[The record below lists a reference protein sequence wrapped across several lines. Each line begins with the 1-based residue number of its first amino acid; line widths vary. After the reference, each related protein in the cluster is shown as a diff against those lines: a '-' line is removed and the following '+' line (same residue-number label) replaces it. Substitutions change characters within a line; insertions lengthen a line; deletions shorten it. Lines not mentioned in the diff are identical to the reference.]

1 MMNIR
6 RAAAVLLAL
15 LVLLLTE
22 LASFFVSSRV
32 HEVLGV
38 AFIVLVLVHLWWNA
52 GFFRA
57 FGRGRYPWRRLLGMA
72 VVLAFAVWR

>member
-1 MMNIR
+1 MKKR
-6 RAAAVLLAL
+6 PLLDLVL

-38 AFIVLVLVHLWWNA
+38 AFVVLVLVHLWWNA
-52 GFFRA
+52 GFFVPSGA
-57 FGRGRYPWRRLLGMA
+57 GGIRGGACSARPSSSRSSSTWSC
-72 VVLAFAVWR
+72 